1 MAPGSILTQTST
13 PSRYTMAVWRDVDLQ
28 RCAGPSRLGH
38 QAAAGGVG
46 SLVDYKIGD
55 RMKTLKSLKT
65 SWMAMLA
72 LSFAATAAA
81 QDVYPAKPVVVV
93 VPQAPGGANDII
105 ARIVTTKLA
114 EQLGRPV
121 VVENRPGAGGNIG
134 TAYVA
139 KAAADG
145 YTLLFTVSSAH
156 VINPSLYKRTGFDPV
171 RDFVPVGSVATA
183 GYVLV
188 ANPSF
193 RPGNMREL
201 IEAARAKP
209 GSITFASAGNGT
221 LNHLIGEMIQHS
233 AGIRFVH
240 VPYKGATAAAS
251 DVVGGQVALSVQ
263 SVPSAQSFIR
273 AGKLKVLAVTNEKRL
288 PSMPDVPTVGETL
301 RGFGATPWY
310 GLFAPANTPASIVVR
325 VRTALG
331 KVLESPEVRD
341 MLAKQGCEPFAS
353 DPQQF
358 EALIRSDLVRWS
370 DIVRTAGA
378 TVD

>member
-1 MAPGSILTQTST
+1 
-13 PSRYTMAVWRDVDLQ
+13 
-28 RCAGPSRLGH
+28 
-38 QAAAGGVG
+38 
-46 SLVDYKIGD
+46 
-55 RMKTLKSLKT
+55 MKTPKSLKT
-65 SWMAMLA
+65 HWVMAVLA
-72 LSFAATAAA
+72 LGFAATAAA
-81 QDVYPAKPVVVV
+81 QDAYPAKPVVVV

-105 ARIVTTKLA
+105 ARIVTTKLT

-156 VINPSLYKRTGFDPV
+156 VINPSLYKSTGFDPV

-201 IEAARAKP
+201 IEVARAKP
-209 GSITFASAGNGT
+209 GAITFASAGNGT

-251 DVVGGQVALSVQ
+251 DVVGGQVSLSVQ

-325 VRTALG
+325 LRTALG

-353 DPQQF
+353 DPRQF

>member
-1 MAPGSILTQTST
+1 
-13 PSRYTMAVWRDVDLQ
+13 
-28 RCAGPSRLGH
+28 
-38 QAAAGGVG
+38 
-46 SLVDYKIGD
+46 
-55 RMKTLKSLKT
+55 MKTLRTPWAAL
-65 SWMAMLA
+65 LA
-72 LSFAATAAA
+72 VGFAATAAA
-81 QDVYPAKPVVVV
+81 QDTYPAKPIVVV
-93 VPQAPGGANDII
+93 VPQAPGGANDVI
-105 ARIVTTKLA
+105 ARIVTTKLS
-114 EQLGRPV
+114 EQLGRQV

-134 TAYVA
+134 TTYVA

-156 VINPSLYKRTGFDPV
+156 VINPSLYKRTGFDPM

-193 RPGNMREL
+193 RPGNVREL

-209 GSITFASAGNGT
+209 DTITIASAGNGT
-221 LNHLIGEMIQHS
+221 LNHLIGEMLQRS
-233 AGIRFVH
+233 AGIRLVH

-263 SVPSAQSFIR
+263 SLPSAQSFIR
-273 AGKLKVLAVTNEKRL
+273 AGKLKVLAVTNERRL

-310 GLFAPANTPASIVVR
+310 GLFAPTSTPDAVLVR
-325 VRTALG
+325 LRTALG
-331 KVLESPEVRD
+331 KVLGTAEVRET
-341 MLAKQGCEPFAS
+341 LAQQGCEPFAS
-353 DPQQF
+353 DPRQF
-358 EALIRSDLVRWS
+358 ETLVRGDLARWS
-370 DIVRTAGA
+370 DIVKTAGA

>member
-1 MAPGSILTQTST
+1 
-13 PSRYTMAVWRDVDLQ
+13 
-28 RCAGPSRLGH
+28 
-38 QAAAGGVG
+38 
-46 SLVDYKIGD
+46 
-55 RMKTLKSLKT
+55 MKTLKSLKT
-65 SWMAMLA
+65 PWMMAMLA
-72 LSFAATAAA
+72 LGFAATAAA
-81 QDVYPAKPVVVV
+81 QDMYPAKPVVVV

-105 ARIVTTKLA
+105 ARIVTTKLT

-134 TAYVA
+134 SAYVA

-209 GSITFASAGNGT
+209 GTITFASAGNGT

-310 GLFAPANTPASIVVR
+310 GLFAPANTPASILVR
-325 VRTALG
+325 LRTVLG
-331 KVLESPEVRD
+331 KVLESGEVRET
-341 MLAKQGCEPFAS
+341 LAKQGCEPFAS
-353 DPQQF
+353 DPHQF
-358 EALIRSDLVRWS
+358 EALIRNDLVRWS